1 MESSDLRAASGRS
14 TSGPALW
21 LRVLAAPMTGLL
33 LLSLCAGLAPAT
45 AHAKTLSITPANGE
59 VATLA
64 SSRTSSKTIV
74 NIKVPSS
81 LPFFAAVQ
89 LRSAD
94 ERTGYRA
101 KVSVATNGALT
112 VSLAR
117 VVGGVETLL
126 GTPMPTGSTVTAGK
140 TLRLQGAIAGAN
152 PVRLYVRAWKSGS
165 KTPKWRLAALDYT
178 TARITTAG
186 KTRLWGYLPS
196 TATGTA
202 NISYSKVSTSS
213 TTVKKIKAYK
223 VQSKVSVGAPATAA
237 AQTSTSGKP
246 SATTTGVKAGSTL
259 TRHDGDITITKDGT
273 VLSNLDIHGFVT
285 VRAKNVT
292 ISNSIVR
299 GGKSKGVA
307 TGLITNYGFSGLV
320 ISDVRIVPE
329 FPSVYFDGIKGSE
342 FTARRV
348 HISGGVDSV
357 KIHGNNV
364 TIENSLLEKTTYY
377 ASDPQQGGGA
387 THNDNVQIL
396 NGTNLRIT
404 GSTIRG
410 ATNFAVLGAA
420 SKGNTNLVLANN
432 WLDGGHCTV
441 KLQILNGYS
450 ETATVT
456 GNKFGPNRKV
466 SSCAFTAYPAVK
478 LTQSGNT
485 YELTGSIVTP
495 LLLVS

>member
-117 VVGGVETLL
+117 VIGGVETLL

-165 KTPKWRLAALDYT
+165 KTPNGAW
-178 TARITTAG
+178 
-186 KTRLWGYLPS
+186 PH
-196 TATGTA
+196 
-202 NISYSKVSTSS
+202 S
-213 TTVKKIKAYK
+213 TTPQPGSPPPARPAC
-223 VQSKVSVGAPATAA
+223 GATCPAPQP
-237 AQTSTSGKP
+237 AQRT
-246 SATTTGVKAGSTL
+246 SATP
-259 TRHDGDITITKDGT
+259 R
-273 VLSNLDIHGFVT
+273 
-285 VRAKNVT
+285 
-292 ISNSIVR
+292 
-299 GGKSKGVA
+299 
-307 TGLITNYGFSGLV
+307 
-320 ISDVRIVPE
+320 
-329 FPSVYFDGIKGSE
+329 
-342 FTARRV
+342 
-348 HISGGVDSV
+348 
-357 KIHGNNV
+357 
-364 TIENSLLEKTTYY
+364 
-377 ASDPQQGGGA
+377 
-387 THNDNVQIL
+387 
-396 NGTNLRIT
+396 
-404 GSTIRG
+404 
-410 ATNFAVLGAA
+410 
-420 SKGNTNLVLANN
+420 
-432 WLDGGHCTV
+432 
-441 KLQILNGYS
+441 
-450 ETATVT
+450 
-456 GNKFGPNRKV
+456 
-466 SSCAFTAYPAVK
+466 
-478 LTQSGNT
+478 
-485 YELTGSIVTP
+485 
-495 LLLVS
+495 